1 MEKLALVL
9 WRERELLDTLLYRL
23 EVEQLLL
30 TNHRSDHL
38 ARAASDVEAVLDTIR
53 QTEILR
59 AVAADEAAAALGLAP
74 SPSLK
79 DLADASEEPWRSILL
94 EHREAFTATTNRL
107 TDMAETNRDLLTVG
121 WQAARAALAELDEPT
136 SYASDGH
143 AVGGNRVA
151 RLFDGSL

>member
-9 WRERELLDTLLYRL
+9 WRERELLETLLYRL

-38 ARAASDVEAVLDTIR
+38 TRAANDVEAVLETIR
-53 QTEILR
+53 QTEVLR

-74 SPSLK
+74 SPSLF
-79 DLADASEEPWRSILL
+79 DLAEASEEPWRSILL
-94 EHREAFTATTNRL
+94 EHREAFTSTTNRL
-107 TDMAETNRDLLTVG
+107 TDMAETNRDLLTAG
-121 WQAARAALAELDEPT
+121 WQAARAALADLEEPT
-136 SYASDGH
+136 TYAGDGR
-143 AVGGNRVA
+143 AVGSDRVA